1 MTRSRYR
8 FSFMAGFGYRQP
20 LPTDAGAGG
29 ALSVIDGT
37 KET

>member
-1 MTRSRYR
+1 
-8 FSFMAGFGYRQP
+8 MAGFGYRHP

-37 KET
+37 KDTKGMSGKDGC

>member
-1 MTRSRYR
+1 
-8 FSFMAGFGYRQP
+8 MAGFGYRQP

-37 KET
+37 KEMKGKSGNNGC

>member
-1 MTRSRYR
+1 MV
-8 FSFMAGFGYRQP
+8 GFGYRQP

-37 KET
+37 EDKKGMSGNNGC

>member
-1 MTRSRYR
+1 
-8 FSFMAGFGYRQP
+8 MAGFGYRQP

-37 KET
+37 KETKGKSGKDGC

>member
-1 MTRSRYR
+1 
-8 FSFMAGFGYRQP
+8 MAGFGYRQQ

-37 KET
+37 KETKGKSGNNGC

>member
-1 MTRSRYR
+1 
-8 FSFMAGFGYRQP
+8 MAGFGYRQP

-37 KET
+37 KETKDKSGNNGF